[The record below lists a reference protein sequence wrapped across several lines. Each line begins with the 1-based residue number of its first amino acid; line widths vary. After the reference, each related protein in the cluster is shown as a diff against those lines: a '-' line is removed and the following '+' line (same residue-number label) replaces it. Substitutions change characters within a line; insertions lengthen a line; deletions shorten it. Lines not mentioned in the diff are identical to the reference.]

1 MGKGSKP
8 RPMEVSQKEFKDSFD
23 RIFRK
28 KKDSEVK
35 KNKNTI
41 LPRKST

>member
-8 RPMEVSQKEFKDSFD
+8 RPMEVSQKEFKDNFD
-23 RIFRK
+23 KIFRK

-35 KNKNTI
+35 KNNNTI
-41 LPRKST
+41 LPRKK